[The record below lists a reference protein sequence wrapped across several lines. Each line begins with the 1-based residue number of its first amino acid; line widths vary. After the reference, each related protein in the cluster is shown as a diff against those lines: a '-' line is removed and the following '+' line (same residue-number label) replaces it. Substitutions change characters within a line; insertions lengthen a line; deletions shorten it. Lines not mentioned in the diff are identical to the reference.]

1 MIDKKVFWY
10 KLFSCFSSNSQLG
23 INDLHFCW
31 YELKV
36 DLIKLYRKLT
46 LRYFFL
52 ICSSSKLLEI
62 LCALC
67 KPPRIAFFG
76 DCWWPV
82 IGYLRF
88 FYCNRCFNDTVFIH
102 NFRIQEFAR
111 IYLYCQLY
119 IQVIVIQFF
128 EKFIWLILDPF
139 AINIIDITLVK
150 FWF

>member
-88 FYCNRCFNDTVFIH
+88 FYCNRCFNDTVFDY
-102 NFRIQEFAR
+102 NFSIQESNEHYAFK
-111 IYLYCQLY
+111 
-119 IQVIVIQFF
+119 VIRKLESMK
-128 EKFIWLILDPF
+128 EKYSFVME
-139 AINIIDITLVK
+139 NKEHKIII
-150 FWF
+150 